1 MFRIE
6 KGRQSRDGF
15 LINEVTSYGTNWPR
29 LLLIYDWPEEA
40 VYKYVKHHNLKLNPL
55 YPLIGHSG
63 NCMGCPKYFR
73 TYEKCSRYLE
83 RLRKFDQ
90 RWYNKLVHFLREYVL
105 QRGRDKR
112 YPGIR
117 RALETTILDYV

>member
-6 KGRQSRDGF
+6 EGRQSRDGF

-40 VYKYVKHHNLKLNPL
+40 VYKYVEHHNLKLNPL
-55 YPLIGHSG
+55 YSLIGHSG

-73 TYEKCSRYLE
+73 AYEKCSQYLE
-83 RLRKFDQ
+83 RLRRFDQ